1 MSYTDSP
8 TDKQLDFIEN
18 LARKTGETIVKPR
31 DRRAASREIERLLG
45 LKAAQQENA
54 EALAS

>member
-18 LARKTGETIVKPR
+18 LAQKTGETIVKPR